1 MNKKTQE
8 ILAKFVIG
16 RNEIFLSH
24 FCKDNKISRNGL
36 YSMLDRLQEA
46 GYLTYSKDSVYGRKD
61 NIRVQTVIYKM
72 KNA

>member
-1 MNKKTQE
+1 MNKKTQD
-8 ILAKFVIG
+8 ILSKFSLG

-24 FCKDNKISRNGL
+24 FCKENDISRTGL
-36 YSMLDRLQEA
+36 YNMLDRLQDA

-61 NIRVQTVIYKM
+61 NVTVQTVIHKM